1 MSYPLELMPWYWQAA
16 HFVIPASPGVL
27 AFIKLNSMG
36 AGMADIEREY
46 VTLWI
51 QCIVYFISACP
62 HQRSGTTSAK
72 RYATG
77 RPARALLLGT
87 TSLRRL
93 RKGIAEPASVEN
105 TVE

>member
-51 QCIVYFISACP
+51 QCIVYFISACL
-62 HQRSGTTSAK
+62 AF
-72 RYATG
+72 RYNIRKAIRN
-77 RPARALLLGT
+77 RPAGARAASRNDVPT
-87 TSLRRL
+87 PAPA
-93 RKGIAEPASVEN
+93 KGIAEPASVEN